1 MKKIAILF
9 IIAVLAVFV
18 LAACGSGQ
26 PESGSQ
32 MMTTG
37 SQGGQS
43 GTSGTPA
50 PAQSGT
56 GTVSGNTESPS
67 GAELPDFALRVG
79 EFLIEMDQD
88 MNYALEALGEPGRV
102 FEEPSCAF
110 DGIDRIFGYPDL
122 QIHTY
127 PVGDADHIHT
137 IMFLNDL
144 VRTTEGRIRIR
155 HSSLQDVIDAYGD
168 EYVHEAGMYTYTRGL
183 TTLEFYID
191 DGIVEG
197 ITYGFIIV

>member
-1 MKKIAILF
+1 MKKIAIF
-9 IIAVLAVFV
+9 IIIATLAVFV
-18 LAACGSGQ
+18 LSACGGGQ
-26 PESGSQ
+26 PEGGSQ

-43 GTSGTPA
+43 GASGTPA
-50 PAQSGT
+50 PAQPGT
-56 GTVSGNTESPS
+56 STQPGSTQSTGD
-67 GAELPDFALRVG
+67 AETPDFALRVG
-79 EFLIEMDQD
+79 EFLIEMNQD
-88 MNYALEALGEPGRV
+88 MDLALAALGEPGRV

-110 DGIDRIFGYPDL
+110 DGIDRVFGYPDM

-127 PVGDADHIHT
+127 PVGNADHIHT

-144 VRTTEGRIRIR
+144 IRTTEGRIRIR

-168 EYVHEAGMYTYTRGL
+168 DFVHEAGMYTYTRGL
-183 TTLEFYID
+183 TTLEFFID